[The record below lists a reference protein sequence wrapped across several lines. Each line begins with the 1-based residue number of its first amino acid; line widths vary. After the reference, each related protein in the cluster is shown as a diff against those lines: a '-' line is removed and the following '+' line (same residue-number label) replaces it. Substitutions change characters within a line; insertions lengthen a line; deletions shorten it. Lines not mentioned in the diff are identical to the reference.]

1 MSKAHS
7 TTALEQ
13 LNPRQG
19 EEVINEPLAGGVFLD
34 NANSVGRTPLIHLN
48 RVFGSE
54 SQGGA
59 QVYAKL
65 EARNPSGSVKDRIG
79 VGMIHDAEQQG
90 RLVAGKTIVE
100 ATSGN
105 TGIALAS
112 VAAAKGYRLILT
124 MPASMSL
131 ERRKVLKALG
141 AELVLTAPELGMKG
155 AIAEADRIENTDP
168 DTIIQLRQFENPA
181 NPDIHFHT
189 TGPEIAQALGGAPDI
204 FIAGVGTGG
213 TITGVARYFKQ
224 AQFAAQGKQFQ
235 AIAVEPVDSPVIGQT
250 LAGEPLTPAP
260 HKIQGIGAGFVP
272 ANLDISLLDGVEQVS
287 NDEAMAMAHRLMR
300 EEGILAGISAGAAV
314 VAAGRVAAQPDNAG
328 KRIVVIIPSSA
339 ERYLS
344 TPLFNDV
351 FTSQELEP

>member
-1 MSKAHS
+1 MSK
-7 TTALEQ
+7 TYTAEGCDPLS
-13 LNPRQG
+13 PHQG
-19 EEVINEPLAGGVFLD
+19 ESQVSDKLSSGVFQD
-34 NANSVGRTPLIHLN
+34 NANSIGRTPLVKLN
-48 RVFGSE
+48 RVTSG
-54 SQGGA
+54 

-65 EARNPSGSVKDRIG
+65 ETRNPSSSVKDRIG
-79 VGMIHDAEQQG
+79 MGMVWDAEQSG
-90 RLVAGKTIVE
+90 RLQPGKTIVE

-112 VAAAKGYRLILT
+112 VAAAKGYALILT

-131 ERRKVLKALG
+131 ERRKLFKALG
-141 AELVLTAPELGMKG
+141 AQLVLTAPELGMKG
-155 AIAEADRIENTDP
+155 AIAEADRIEQSDP
-168 DTIIQLRQFENPA
+168 DMYVQLRQFENPA
-181 NPDIHFHT
+181 NPNIHFQT

-204 FIAGVGTGG
+204 FVAGVGTGG

-224 AQFAAQGKQFQ
+224 AEFAQHSTAFQ
-235 AIAVEPVDSPVIGQT
+235 AIAVEPSDSPVISQT
-250 LAGEPLTPAP
+250 MAGDVLTPAP

-272 ANLDISLLDGVEQVS
+272 ANLDISMLDGVEQVS

-314 VAAGRVAAQPDNAG
+314 VAAARLAAQPEHAD
-328 KRIVVIIPSSA
+328 KRIVVIIPSAA

-344 TPLFNDV
+344 TPLFKDV